1 MRPARPG
8 RSRRTGAFPN
18 AATGSEAEIA
28 VAFDEAYRMLR
39 RRIELLL
46 AIPIGSI
53 DRLAL
58 EESLREIGRSDPAL
72 PPSRQ
77 PSEREETA

>member
-1 MRPARPG
+1 
-8 RSRRTGAFPN
+8 
-18 AATGSEAEIA
+18 
-28 VAFDEAYRMLR
+28 MLR

-58 EESLREIGRSDPAL
+58 EESLREIGRSDPAAR
-72 PPSRQ
+72 PAPEQ
-77 PSEREETA
+77 TAQ